1 MVGEE
6 SEADLLTSLSQ
17 SFHKGVES
25 NEKGLLMEILPN
37 ALIECLAA
45 FRPLLRHEVFL
56 TFTYL
61 MTGLL
66 AGEAKAGVVRAS
78 VFAPADY
85 QPARTSDFFTTHR
98 VSPQRLMAALVGL
111 VLRLVYAEKLP
122 GHLFWI
128 GDSTLTEKP
137 YAAQISGVRWF
148 HRAKRVAGR
157 GKSLK
162 GHCFACA
169 ALLYEYT
176 DDDGQVQWASTLVGA
191 LLYVKGRALPLLL
204 GELAGQLRLPLGL
217 RHVWVVDRGLLA
229 RTLMRAVAALG
240 QFALGRVRA
249 NQIVY
254 FAPRR
259 QPKKGRKKTY
269 GAKCRVDRLLKEYAQ
284 RLRLTAG
291 QLQVHGQA
299 RTVKIYDAEI
309 LLRGVWAGR
318 AGAARVV
325 IVVVPSLPKLKPWYL
340 LTTDLTL
347 TPTRVMQVYAGRQQ
361 IEVNF
366 DEVKELGLGHY
377 QGRSG
382 TGVRRWAV
390 LLCLAQAL
398 LKLAATGHLKVGLP
412 SLNWSWYKKENTV
425 GQIRRR
431 LVEHCHPRIS
441 RTLPSP
447 ATTQESAITNVQ
459 PTFSSP

>member
-1 MVGEE
+1 
-6 SEADLLTSLSQ
+6 
-17 SFHKGVES
+17 
-25 NEKGLLMEILPN
+25 MEILPN
-37 ALIECLAA
+37 AIVECLAT
-45 FRPLLRHEVFL
+45 FRPLLRYEVFL

-66 AGEAKAGVVRAS
+66 AGEAKYGAVRAS

-98 VSPQRLMAALVGL
+98 VSPQRLMAALVQL
-111 VLRLVYAEKLP
+111 ALRLVYGAKLP
-122 GHLFWI
+122 RHLFWL

-157 GKSLK
+157 GKNLK

-176 DDDGQVQWASTLVGA
+176 DDQGRVQWASALVGA
-191 LLYVKGRALPLLL
+191 LLYVKGRSLPQLI
-204 GELAGQLRLPLGL
+204 GELAAQLRLPREL

-229 RTLMRAVAALG
+229 RTLLRAVAALG
-240 QFALGRVRA
+240 QYVWGRVRA
-249 NQIVY
+249 NQVVY

-269 GAKCRVDRLLKEYAQ
+269 GAKCRVDRLLKEYPE
-284 RLRLTAG
+284 RLRKTAG
-291 QLQVHGQA
+291 KLRVHGQE
-299 RTVKIYDAEI
+299 RTVQIYDAEI

-318 AGAARVV
+318 ACAARVV
-325 IVVVPSLPKLKPWYL
+325 LVVVPSLPKLRPWYL

-347 TPTRVMQVYAGRQQ
+347 PPERVMQVYAGRQQ

-366 DEVKELGLGHY
+366 EEVKELGLGHY
-377 QGRSG
+377 QGRRG

-398 LKLAATGHLKVGLP
+398 LKLVATGHLKVALP
-412 SLNWSWYKKENTV
+412 CLHWSWYKKENTV

-431 LVEHCHPRIS
+431 LIEHCRPRIS
-441 RTLPSP
+441 RTLPLA
-447 ATTQESAITNVQ
+447 ATARESANAQ
-459 PTFSSP
+459 CSP

>member
-1 MVGEE
+1 
-6 SEADLLTSLSQ
+6 
-17 SFHKGVES
+17 
-25 NEKGLLMEILPN
+25 MEILPN
-37 ALIECLAA
+37 AFVECLET

-66 AGEAKAGVVRAS
+66 AGEAKYGAVRAS

-98 VSPQRLMAALVGL
+98 VSPQRLMAALVQL
-111 VLRLVYAEKLP
+111 MLRLVYREKRPL
-122 GHLFWI
+122 HLFWI

-148 HRAKRVAGR
+148 HRSKRVAGR
-157 GKSLK
+157 GKNLK

-176 DDDGQVQWASTLVGA
+176 DDEGRVQWASALVGA
-191 LLYVKGRALPLLL
+191 LLYVKGRSLPLLL
-204 GELAGQLRLPLGL
+204 GELAAQLRLPLGL

-229 RTLMRAVAALG
+229 RTFLRAVAALG
-240 QFALGRVRA
+240 QYVLGRVRA
-249 NQIVY
+249 NQVVY

-269 GAKCRVDRLLKEYAQ
+269 GAKCRVDRLLKEYPE
-284 RLRLTAG
+284 RLRKTAG
-291 QLQVHGQA
+291 KLRVHGQERA
-299 RTVKIYDAEI
+299 VQIYDAEI

-318 AGAARVV
+318 ACAARVV

-347 TPTRVMQVYAGRQQ
+347 TPERVMQVYAGRQQ

-390 LLCLAQAL
+390 LLCIAQAF
-398 LKLAATGHLKVGLP
+398 LKLVATGHLKVKLP
-412 SLNWSWYKKENTV
+412 SLHWSWYKKENTV

-431 LVEHCHPRIS
+431 LIEHCRPRIS
-441 RTLPSP
+441 RTLPST
-447 ATTQESAITNVQ
+447 ATAQEFALPQ
-459 PTFSSP
+459 CSP

>member
-1 MVGEE
+1 
-6 SEADLLTSLSQ
+6 
-17 SFHKGVES
+17 
-25 NEKGLLMEILPN
+25 MEILPN

-45 FRPLLRHEVFL
+45 FRPLLRHEVFV

-66 AGEAKAGVVRAS
+66 AGEAKYGAVRAS

-98 VSPQRLMAALVGL
+98 VFPQRLMAALVQL
-111 VLRLVYAEKLP
+111 VLRLVYGGALP
-122 GHLFWI
+122 LQLFWI

-137 YAAQISGVRWF
+137 YADQISGVRWF
-148 HRAKRVAGR
+148 HRSKRVAGR
-157 GKSLK
+157 GKNLK

-169 ALLYEYT
+169 ALLYEST
-176 DDDGQVQWASTLVGA
+176 DGHGRVQWSSVLVGA
-191 LLYVKGRALPLLL
+191 LLYVKGRSLPQLL
-204 GELAGQLRLPLGL
+204 GDLAAQLRLPLGL

-229 RTLMRAVAALG
+229 RPFLRAVAALE

-249 NQIVY
+249 NQVVY

-269 GAKCRVDRLLKEYAQ
+269 GAKCRVDRLFKEYPE
-284 RLRLTAG
+284 RLRKTEGKLR
-291 QLQVHGQA
+291 VHGQERA
-299 RTVKIYDAEI
+299 VTIYDAEI

-318 AGAARVV
+318 ACEARVV

-347 TPTRVMQVYAGRQQ
+347 TPIRMMQVYAGRQQ

-390 LLCLAQAL
+390 LLCVAQAL
-398 LKLAATGHLKVGLP
+398 LKLTATGHLDIALP
-412 SLNWSWYKKENTV
+412 SLNWSWYQKENTV

-441 RTLPSP
+441 RTLPLTVTAQECATAQCSP
-447 ATTQESAITNVQ
+447 
-459 PTFSSP
+459 